1 MHVCVCVCERERERE
16 RDKVKPRSESG
27 KEGTNVSSEETC
39 FEIRYTSKLDHLT
52 QAKTKFAAIE
62 RSTLSN

>member
-1 MHVCVCVCERERERE
+1 MCERERERESACERE